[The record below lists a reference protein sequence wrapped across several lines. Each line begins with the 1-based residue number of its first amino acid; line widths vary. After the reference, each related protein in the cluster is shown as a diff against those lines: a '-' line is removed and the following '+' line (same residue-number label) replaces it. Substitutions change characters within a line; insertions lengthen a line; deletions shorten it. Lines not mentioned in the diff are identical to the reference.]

1 MPQLRPISVVVHNER
16 GVLARVAALFARRG
30 FNIVSLAVGE
40 THQPQLSRISV
51 VVQADEPQA
60 RQVVKQLERLV
71 CVRQVAELS
80 DQQRV
85 ERGLALIKVRADSRT
100 RGEIAEL
107 ARIFRARVDHVG
119 SDQVI
124 VEVSGRR
131 DKVQALI
138 DLLRPYGILE
148 MARTG
153 PVVLSREQTL
163 TAEQEESEETQAPSQ
178 QGRGAD
184 QEVYHLTQTA

>member
-40 THQPQLSRISV
+40 THEPQLSRISV
-51 VVQADEPQA
+51 VVQADQAQA

-71 CVRQVAELS
+71 CVHQVADLS
-80 DQQRV
+80 GQERV

-163 TAEQEESEETQAPSQ
+163 AAELEELEEEESPVLE
-178 QGRGAD
+178 GAGQTED
-184 QEVYHLTQTA
+184 VYHLTQTA